1 MLEEAPGRM
10 QRVGKS
16 LKSHFGIYLD
26 SLEEIIGIMP
36 KSKEVS
42 NLMNRI
48 ITGLSHSHSM
58 SVAQSASFFQQ
69 MQDMQSKSLYQL
81 NLLQTQFQEFKT
93 KNNIDLYFKKYLSD
107 ETRKQTLNL
116 VDELMNDN
124 EDWYDA
130 LKDYKES
137 LDKLTYSETEAR
149 LQNFYDDLIMA
160 QKGHLAIFREQT
172 EDDEKELQRKQ
183 KNEKPLP
190 AQIFNQEMEKVL
202 GVNYVTGIQ
211 ETGKR
216 VVQQMLNKFVKP
228 TATAEVQTES
238 I

>member
-81 NLLQTQFQEFKT
+81 NLLQTQCPRLQA
-93 KNNIDLYFKKYLSD
+93 LPRYLSVL
-107 ETRKQTLNL
+107 QGAL
-116 VDELMNDN
+116 V
-124 EDWYDA
+124 
-130 LKDYKES
+130 
-137 LDKLTYSETEAR
+137 
-149 LQNFYDDLIMA
+149 
-160 QKGHLAIFREQT
+160 
-172 EDDEKELQRKQ
+172 
-183 KNEKPLP
+183 
-190 AQIFNQEMEKVL
+190 
-202 GVNYVTGIQ
+202 
-211 ETGKR
+211 
-216 VVQQMLNKFVKP
+216 
-228 TATAEVQTES
+228 
-238 I
+238 